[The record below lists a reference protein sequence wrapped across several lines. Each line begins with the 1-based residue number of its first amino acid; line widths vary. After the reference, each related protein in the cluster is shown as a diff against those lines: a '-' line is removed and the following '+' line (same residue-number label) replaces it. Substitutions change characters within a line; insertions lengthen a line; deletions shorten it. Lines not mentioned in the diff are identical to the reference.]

1 MICKLLRIFV
11 NILTANGKYFLLN
24 RDKPR
29 RPIQMQLSQKQITFP
44 QLVSAFFKARL
55 NFANFFKKRERS
67 QLMYFRNYGIRNQL
81 ANKCLKIPLS
91 EDRSTS
97 NMVRGPN
104 TVEIWTTLALPYL
117 LIIVQVIELEKIN
130 HSNMQILRNDC

>member
-1 MICKLLRIFV
+1 MSV
-11 NILTANGKYFLLN
+11 NILTADDKYFLLN

-29 RPIQMQLSQKQITFP
+29 RPIQMQLSKKQITFP
-44 QLVSAFFKARL
+44 QLVSDFFKARL
-55 NFANFFKKRERS
+55 NFVHFFKKRERS
-67 QLMYFRNYGIRNQL
+67 QLMYFRNFALRNKL
-81 ANKCLKIPLS
+81 LNKCLKIPLS

-130 HSNMQILRNDC
+130 HSNMQSLSNDC